1 MVTDECQVDSI
12 QVSTPSTSTVEYAS
26 CPWDTSTY
34 QEIKALEMVQ
44 SYGVKIILGFK
55 ERYYE

>member
-44 SYGVKIILGFK
+44 SYGAKLWCKAMV
-55 ERYYE
+55 